1 MNKNNNY
8 FLHESS
14 YVDDNVE
21 IQSGTKIW
29 HFSHIQTGAKI
40 GKNCSIG
47 QNVNIGNN
55 VKIGNF
61 VKIQNNVS
69 VYEGVEIEDYDFCGP
84 SIVFTNVIYTRSE
97 FPQRGSE
104 HYSKTIIKK
113 SASIGANATIIC
125 GNTIVKSADR
135 DDELNQLFYKLKK
148 VNDTFIALEIEMK
161 IWNIWSTHPTQE
173 KLTKSLTKGS
183 DLMSRGEW
191 EKSYKVFSVIID
203 VAPNW
208 AEGWNKRATVLYL
221 MGKYQDSLNDI
232 DEVLK
237 RESRHF
243 GALSGQ
249 GLIHIEMK
257 NYEKAIKSYEA
268 VQKIYPSIN
277 SAKVMIPQLKKLI
290 KDKAI

>member
-1 MNKNNNY
+1 M
-8 FLHESS
+8 
-14 YVDDNVE
+14 
-21 IQSGTKIW
+21 
-29 HFSHIQTGAKI
+29 
-40 GKNCSIG
+40 
-47 QNVNIGNN
+47 
-55 VKIGNF
+55 
-61 VKIQNNVS
+61 
-69 VYEGVEIEDYDFCGP
+69 
-84 SIVFTNVIYTRSE
+84 
-97 FPQRGSE
+97 
-104 HYSKTIIKK
+104 SK
-113 SASIGANATIIC
+113 
-125 GNTIVKSADR
+125 
-135 DDELNQLFYKLKK
+135 
-148 VNDTFIALEIEMK
+148 
-161 IWNIWSTHPTQE
+161 
-173 KLTKSLTKGS
+173 
-183 DLMSRGEW
+183 GEW

-277 SAKVMIPQLKKLI
+277 SAKVTIPQLKKLI